1 MSDPLPKELND
12 LIDKIIGRTNQTQAS
27 RLQDEYENQ
36 SLTNEYSYSESSFNN
51 SSKLKNMEVNT
62 LKINN
67 LYPLNDETELQEA
80 DESDNAE
87 FQE

>member
-1 MSDPLPKELND
+1 MSNPLPKELND
-12 LIDKIIGRTNQTQAS
+12 LIDKIIRCTNRTQAS

-36 SLTNEYSYSESSFNN
+36 SLTNKYSYSESSFNN
-51 SSKLKNMEVNT
+51 KVNI

-67 LYPLNDETELQEA
+67 LYPLNDETELQET
-80 DESDNAE
+80 DESDNAK